1 MTNQFNQGGS
11 TGLSFTVRDF
21 VAIGFRHKRLLVLS
35 FLGIFLGV
43 LLSALFLPARYR
55 AETKLLVKRERLDPV
70 VSPEQNAP
78 MMFKDTVSEE
88 ELNSEVELI
97 ESDDVLRQVV
107 VECGLDRKKSLFG
120 AWQNQDTRTAKA
132 VRRIKAELVVDPI
145 KKTNIISVAYESD
158 SPQQAARVLDTLNRV
173 YVQKHLEVHHPT
185 GQVKFFEQETEQYK
199 KSLNDAEK
207 KLQEF
212 SDQMGG
218 VAPSQ
223 MRDLTLQKLA
233 EFNATLESTRAEVK
247 ATNNR
252 ISDLERQQTATPSRL
267 TTQMKKGDNP
277 QVLEQLK
284 ATLMSL
290 ELKRTELLTKYQ
302 PSYPLVQEVDK
313 QISDTKTALAK
324 EEGSPV
330 SEETTDQN
338 PTYQWINSELAKA
351 KADLSGLQAREAATH
366 AIVELYTEKAR
377 QLDEKGIMQQ
387 DLLRTE
393 KASEENYLLYL
404 KKSEEARIADA
415 LDAKRILNVAVVQA
429 PFVPAL
435 PSRSPFV
442 FCLVGLLLASV
453 ASVGLV
459 LGVDYMDQ
467 SFRTPS
473 EVSAELGIPVLAAVP
488 HRRVEQGATHGND
501 TTQDSVDNL
510 LHVITN

>member
-1 MTNQFNQGGS
+1 MSNEFNAGTS
-11 TGLSFTVRDF
+11 RALSFTVRDF

-43 LLSALFLPARYR
+43 LMSALFLPARYR

-88 ELNSEVELI
+88 DLNSEVELI
-97 ESDDVLRQVV
+97 ESDDVLRKVV
-107 VECGLDRKKSLFG
+107 VECGLNRKRSLFG
-120 AWQNQDTRTAKA
+120 WQDENTRTAKA
-132 VRRIKAELVVDPI
+132 VRRMKSDLVVDPI
-145 KKTNIISVAYESD
+145 RKTNIISVVYESEN
-158 SPQQAARVLDTLNRV
+158 PQQAAQVLETLSRV
-173 YVQKHLEVHHPT
+173 YVQKHLEVHHPS

-199 KSLNDAEK
+199 KALTDAEQ
-207 KLQEF
+207 KLQDF
-212 SDQMGG
+212 SDQLGG
-218 VAPSQ
+218 VAPAQ

-233 EFNATLESTRAEVK
+233 EFNATLETTRAEIK
-247 ATNNR
+247 GTNNR
-252 ISDLERQQTATPSRL
+252 IADLDRQHGSTPSRL

-302 PSYPLVQEVDK
+302 PTYPLVQEVDK
-313 QISDTKTALAK
+313 QITDTRAALAK
-324 EEGSPV
+324 EEGTPV

-351 KADLSGLQAREAATH
+351 KADLSGLQARETATQ
-366 AIVELYTEKAR
+366 AIVDVYATKAR

-393 KASEENYLLYL
+393 KANEENYLLYL
-404 KKSEEARIADA
+404 KKSEEARISDA
-415 LDAKRILNVAVVQA
+415 MDATRMLNVAVAQA
-429 PFVPAL
+429 PVVPAL
-435 PSRSPFV
+435 PSRSPWI
-442 FCLVGLLLASV
+442 FCLVGLLMASV

-459 LGVDYMDQ
+459 LAVDYLDQ

-473 EVSAELGIPVLAAVP
+473 EVMAELGIPVLAAVP
-488 HRRVEQGATHGND
+488 HRYVERNGTNGNV
-501 TTQDSVDNL
+501 TAHESVDDV

>member
-1 MTNQFNQGGS
+1 MSNQFNSGGS

-97 ESDDVLRQVV
+97 ESDDVLRKVV
-107 VECGLDRKKSLFG
+107 VECGLDRKKSLFS

-132 VRRIKAELVVDPI
+132 VRRIKAELSVDPI
-145 KKTNIISVAYESD
+145 RKTNIISVGYESE
-158 SPQQAARVLDTLNRV
+158 SPQQAAFVLDTLNRV

-212 SDQMGG
+212 SDQLGG
-218 VAPSQ
+218 VAPAQ

-233 EFNATLESTRAEVK
+233 EFNATLETTRAEIK
-247 ATNNR
+247 GTNNR
-252 ISDLERQQTATPSRL
+252 IADLERQQAATPSRL

-313 QISDTKTALAK
+313 QISDTRTALAK

-351 KADLSGLQAREAATH
+351 KADLSGLQARERATQ
-366 AIVELYTEKAR
+366 AIVDVYAAKAR

-393 KASEENYLLYL
+393 KANEENYLLYL

-415 LDAKRILNVAVVQA
+415 LDATHILNVAVVQA

-435 PSRSPFV
+435 PSRSPWI
-442 FCLVGLLLASV
+442 FCLVGLLMASV
-453 ASVGLV
+453 ASIGLV
-459 LGVDYMDQ
+459 LVVDYLDQ

-488 HRRVEQGATHGND
+488 HRYAERSGANGNG
-501 TTQDSVDNL
+501 TAHDSVEDV